1 MASKVEII
9 SDAFI
14 NLGNPPVSSP
24 QTDNPLYAAAS
35 DIYDHLL
42 PAVLALHTWRF
53 AMKNF
58 ELTKLTEESP
68 FGRWQSVFELPS
80 DVLLPHTTDPI
91 TNYEIFGRKLYT
103 NEDTIKLEYIFKA
116 SEADFPPYF
125 TDAMVLILTARI
137 SMSVTQLPNLAAFW
151 EKKGEAAL
159 ILARSLDSQI
169 MPNPVVVRDEIWS
182 SHFGTGRVFGR
193 FL

>member
-1 MASKVEII
+1 MTSKVEII

-14 NLGNPPVSSP
+14 NLGSPPVSSP
-24 QTDNPLYAAAS
+24 QTDNPLFTAAS

-42 PAVLALHTWRF
+42 PAVLSLHRWRF

-58 ELTKLTEESP
+58 SLTKLTETSP
-68 FGRWQSVFELPS
+68 FDRWTNVFEVPA
-80 DVLLPHTTDPI
+80 DVLWISTTDPI

-103 NEDTIKLEYIFKA
+103 NENTIKLEYVF
-116 SEADFPPYF
+116 EAAESAFPPYF
-125 TDAMVLILTARI
+125 TDAMVLLLTARI
-137 SMSVTQLPNLAAFW
+137 AMTVTQLATLTAFW
-151 EKKGEAAL
+151 EKKAEAAL

-169 MPNPVVVRDEIWS
+169 QPNPVVLRDEIWA
-182 SHFGTGRVFGR
+182 SHFGTRQILGR